1 MRYTMLNVRFEQF
14 PVLMHA
20 RSPVVL
26 TLAADRLLY
35 KT

>member
-1 MRYTMLNVRFEQF
+1 MRYNMIKARFEQF
-14 PVLMHA
+14 PVL
-20 RSPVVL
+20 RSPVML